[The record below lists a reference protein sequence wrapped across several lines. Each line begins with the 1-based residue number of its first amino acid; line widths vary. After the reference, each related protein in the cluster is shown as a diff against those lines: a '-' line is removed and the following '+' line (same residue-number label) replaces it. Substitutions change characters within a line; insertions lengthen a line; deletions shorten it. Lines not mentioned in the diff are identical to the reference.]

1 MTEYLFFSIKQFQ
14 VTLFLSV
21 LKCCAVMGWDSNL
34 RIFGLRV
41 PCVCW
46 MSIWKER
53 NSRIERC
60 CLTPGET
67 GVSPVSVE
75 TGL

>member
-34 RIFGLRV
+34 RDLWTS
-41 PCVCW
+41 CSLC
-46 MSIWKER
+46 MKDEH
-53 NSRIERC
+53 IERK
-60 CLTPGET
+60 E
-67 GVSPVSVE
+67 
-75 TGL
+75 